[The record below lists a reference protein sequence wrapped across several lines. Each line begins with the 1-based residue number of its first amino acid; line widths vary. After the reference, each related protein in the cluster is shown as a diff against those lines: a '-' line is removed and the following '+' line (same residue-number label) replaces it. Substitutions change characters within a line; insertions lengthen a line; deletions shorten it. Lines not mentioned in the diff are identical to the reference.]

1 MDAADLGYFAQLAH
15 VLSLW
20 HLRRGYVDTQA
31 CPRPLRLSASG
42 PSLSK
47 LIAMVFPRAN
57 PKAVLATLIR
67 VGAVYQRGQHWLPR
81 GRTLVFK
88 SAHVARLRILSD
100 LARFLRT
107 AQHNVAHPRGK
118 LLQLSAFNP
127 EIPAAE
133 FPELHARIHERAKQF
148 VIEHDT
154 ALSRH
159 EGTARGLHRSTVVGI
174 GVYVFRDPPAV
185 PRQMCLG
192 GGRLAR
198 DETDEVCRDSV
209 TGA

>member
-1 MDAADLGYFAQLAH
+1 L
-15 VLSLW
+15 
-20 HLRRGYVDTQA
+20 
-31 CPRPLRLSASG
+31 
-42 PSLSK
+42 K
-47 LIAMVFPRAN
+47 LIGMVFPRAN
-57 PKAVLATLIR
+57 TKEVLATLTR
-67 VGAVYQRGQHWLPR
+67 VGAVYRRGQRWLPR

-133 FPELHARIHERAKQF
+133 FPELHARMHERARQF
-148 VIEHDT
+148 LIEQDT

-159 EGTARGLHRSTVVGI
+159 EGTARGSHRSAGVGI
-174 GVYVFRDPPAV
+174 GVYVFRDPPAADGPPLV
-185 PRQMCLG
+185 DAPRLRK
-192 GGRLAR
+192 GRSR
-198 DETDEVCRDSV
+198 
-209 TGA
+209 